1 MEKRDKRLWIR
12 VSASEMRQFKAKAKD
27 YGCVSDMLRTAV
39 ARLDSPSISEQF
51 RRMDELMSFCKTIDN
66 RLSWEGGNIN
76 QLARRANEA
85 HKAGVIPGTFFTEML
100 MPELTKVS
108 NDINDIKRTLADTLS
123 RILRNDLP

>member
-12 VSASEMRQFKAKAKD
+12 VSETELKQYRAKAKD

-39 ARLDSPSISEQF
+39 ARLDTPSIGEQL
-51 RRMDELMSFCKTIDN
+51 RRMDELMEFCKSIDS
-66 RLSWEGGNIN
+66 RLSWGGSNLN

-85 HKAGVIPGTFFTEML
+85 HKAGVIPGAFFSEML

-108 NDINDIKRTLADTLS
+108 NVINDIKRTLAETLGS
-123 RILRNDLP
+123 ILRDR